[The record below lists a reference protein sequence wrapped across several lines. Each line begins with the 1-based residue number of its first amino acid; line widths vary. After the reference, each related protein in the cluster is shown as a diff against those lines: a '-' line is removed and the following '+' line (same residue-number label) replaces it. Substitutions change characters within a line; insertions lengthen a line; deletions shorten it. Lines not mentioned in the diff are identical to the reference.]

1 MPGSSNSTTIAKP
14 ASEQSANDITR
25 VIGRF
30 PYRMALAGGWID
42 QPFVSRHNPQPPG
55 SMVVVSLQ
63 PQYWMMD
70 RCGMANSTRK
80 VALRLWPNGLPDGD
94 PAELARCLYAAEN
107 EGKAEPSGSQD
118 MIGLIYPGISRLD
131 FDAACQGGVFPCH
144 VETNTDPAAAAWL
157 ESVFYLIPV
166 APRPPGY
173 SPLGVKNLDPRWIER
188 LGRCGQVCFDAIQRA
203 DLGSLAAAM
212 NESMLCWEAIL
223 PHTVRHPAIQLDLMG
238 LLKYYQ
244 EHYAGAMYSGCGGG
258 YLFVVSDVPVPG
270 GARVKIRL

>member
-1 MPGSSNSTTIAKP
+1 
-14 ASEQSANDITR
+14 
-25 VIGRF
+25 
-30 PYRMALAGGWID
+30 MALAGGWID

-94 PAELARCLYAAEN
+94 PAELARCLYATEN

-188 LGRCGQVCFDAIQRA
+188 LGKCGQVCFDAIQRA

-212 NESMLCWEAIL
+212 NECMLCWEAIL

-244 EHYAGAMYSGCGGG
+244 ERYAGAMYSGCGGG